1 MKKVRLIDIAKET
14 GFSIKTISRVV
25 NKRGNV
31 HPDTREAI
39 MKVVK
44 KYNYIPNPIAAT
56 LRTKKT
62 KTIGLIVPDFTNQFF
77 GEAALAIESYCKL
90 HGYSL
95 IISFS
100 GNTQA
105 GEEEALRLLVSNY
118 VDGILLASVGTTGP
132 VIKEILKD
140 DRIPLVVFDNEIE
153 GIKTNVVLH
162 DNIQGAYTLT
172 QHLIDHRYTNIACIA
187 GLQEHTS
194 GAERLEGFYMAIK
207 ENHLKMPESNIIV
220 EDWTSEGG
228 FRAMKKLLEM
238 HKPLRPRAVFVANSV
253 MALGCYKALIQAGVK
268 VPTEIALVSYD
279 NLNYIESL
287 EPPITTLSNNGEA
300 VGEESAKL
308 LFDNIETDDVL
319 STKKI
324 TIQGLIIKRQSCG
337 CA

>member
-1 MKKVRLIDIAKET
+1 MKKIRLIDIAKET

-39 MKVVK
+39 MKVVN

-77 GEAALAIESYCKL
+77 GEAALAIERYCKL

-100 GNTQA
+100 GNKQE

-132 VIKEILKD
+132 VVKD
-140 DRIPLVVFDNEIE
+140 IIQDERIPLVVFDNEIE
-153 GIKTNVVLH
+153 GIETNVVMH
-162 DNIQGAYTLT
+162 DNIQGAYALT

-187 GLQEHTS
+187 GLVEHTS
-194 GAERLEGFYMAIK
+194 GALRLEGFYKAIK
-207 ENHLKMPESNIIV
+207 ENNLEVPECNVTV

-228 FRAMKKLLEM
+228 FRAMKEFLAREKAT
-238 HKPLRPRAVFVANSV
+238 RPRAVFVANSV
-253 MALGCYKALIQAGVK
+253 MALGCYKALIQSGVK

-308 LFDNIETDDVL
+308 LFESIEADDVL
-319 STKKI
+319 STKRI